1 MLTLSDSASWRAH
14 AFLPPLPY
22 KTASGRSLLPETWAG
37 PSLWGSR
44 NPSVENG
51 LVSASLS
58 RSPEPRRGRHKGVGG
73 HAHVNAGLGL
83 ASHTCEG
90 CFLMTLILG
99 ENFCR
104 KRRLRQVAQPFP
116 TYLLRQ
122 LKMTQA
128 CMFLPFI
135 AAYQMS
141 IGAKVLTQEPNW
153 ICLLGSNY
161 TVK

>member
-1 MLTLSDSASWRAH
+1 M
-14 AFLPPLPY
+14 
-22 KTASGRSLLPETWAG
+22 
-37 PSLWGSR
+37 
-44 NPSVENG
+44 
-51 LVSASLS
+51 SASLS
-58 RSPEPRRGRHKGVGG
+58 RSPEPRRGWHEGVGG
-73 HAHVNAGLGL
+73 HAHVNVGLGLGL

-90 CFLMTLILG
+90 FFLMTLILG
-99 ENFCR
+99 ENLCR

-116 TYLLRQ
+116 PHLLRQ

-141 IGAKVLTQEPNW
+141 IGTKVLTQEPNW